1 MNVSLRDSGIEC
13 RFRVP
18 AESRRLCLSIV
29 LPMYNEKANLPAL
42 FGRLYCALE
51 ELAFNASA
59 CGDILTFEFI
69 CIDDGSTDGTG
80 EALKAQ
86 RAREP
91 RLKIIR
97 LSRNFGKEIAL
108 AAGLRHARG
117 DAAIIMDADLQHPPE
132 LIEELYAQWRAG
144 YEIVF
149 GVRENGN
156 NACWLRRKTSQL
168 FHGVFALLAQT
179 RLPQGACDFRLLD
192 RRAVNA
198 LNALPETDRF
208 TRGLYSWI
216 GFRQAGVPFTV
227 GDRAAGRSGWS
238 LVGLWRF
245 GMDAITSFSMIP
257 LRFSSVLGGLISVAA
272 IAYAVFVVVKT
283 VLYGGD
289 VPGYPSL
296 IVAIMFFSGV
306 QLLSL
311 GIIGEYLGRVF
322 TEVKRRPLY
331 IVAEAL
337 GFDGGAGIAGGTLAE
352 AAAERERARA

>member
-1 MNVSLRDSGIEC
+1 MNVSLRNSGIEC
-13 RFRVP
+13 RFPVAGEP
-18 AESRRLCLSIV
+18 QRLCLSVV
-29 LPMYNEKANLPAL
+29 LPMYNEKANLQSL
-42 FGRLYCALE
+42 FDRLYCVLD
-51 ELAFNASA
+51 ELAFSASA

-69 CIDDGSTDGTG
+69 CIDDGSSDGTA
-80 EALKAQ
+80 EALKAL
-86 RAREP
+86 RVSEP

-97 LSRNFGKEIAL
+97 LSRNFGKEVAL

-117 DAAIIMDADLQHPPE
+117 DAAVIMDADLQHPPE
-132 LIEELYAQWRAG
+132 LIEALYAQWRAG
-144 YEIVF
+144 YEVVY

-156 NACWLRRKTSQL
+156 NASWVRRKTSEL
-168 FHGVFALLAQT
+168 FHGVFAVLAQS
-179 RLPQGACDFRLLD
+179 RLPRGACDFRLLD
-192 RRAVNA
+192 RRAVEA

-216 GFRQAGVPFTV
+216 GFRQQGVPFTV
-227 GDRAAGRSGWS
+227 GSRAAGRSGWS
-238 LVGLWRF
+238 LLELWRF

-272 IAYAVFVVVKT
+272 IAYALFVVVKT

-337 GFDGGAGIAGGTLAE
+337 GFDAGSGAVGGSLAE
-352 AAAERERARA
+352 AAANPDTA

>member
-1 MNVSLRDSGIEC
+1 MNVSLRNSGIEY
-13 RFRVP
+13 RFPVP
-18 AESRRLCLSIV
+18 APQKPLKLSIV
-29 LPMYNEKANLPAL
+29 LPMYNERANLQGL
-42 FGRLYCALE
+42 FDRLYCVLD
-51 ELAFNASA
+51 ELSFSVSA
-59 CGDILTFEFI
+59 CGDILSFEFI
-69 CIDDGSTDGTG
+69 CVDDGSTDGTA
-80 EALKAQ
+80 EALKAL

-117 DAAIIMDADLQHPPE
+117 DAAVIMDADLQHPPE
-132 LIEELYAQWRAG
+132 LIEALYAQWRAG
-144 YEIVF
+144 YEIVY

-156 NACWLRRKTSQL
+156 KASWLRRGTSRL
-168 FHGVFALLAQT
+168 FHRVFAVLAQS
-179 RLPQGACDFRLLD
+179 RLPEGACDFRLLD
-192 RRAVNA
+192 RRAVDA

-216 GFRQAGVPFTV
+216 GFRQVGVPFTV
-227 GDRAAGRSGWS
+227 ADRGAGRSGWS
-238 LVGLWRF
+238 LVQLWRF

-257 LRFSSVLGGLISVAA
+257 LRFSSVLGGLISIAA

-289 VPGYPSL
+289 LPGYPSL

-331 IVAEAL
+331 VVAEAM
-337 GFDGGAGIAGGTLAE
+337 GFDAVAGALAVSRCE
-352 AAAERERARA
+352 VAAEREPT

>member
-1 MNVSLRDSGIEC
+1 MNISLRNSGIEC
-13 RFRVP
+13 RFPVPGRRQRV
-18 AESRRLCLSIV
+18 LLSIV
-29 LPMYNEKANLPAL
+29 LPMYNEVANLQAL
-42 FGRLYCALE
+42 FDRLVCVLGELE
-51 ELAFNASA
+51 FTASA
-59 CGDILTFEFI
+59 CGDVLSFEFI
-69 CIDDGSTDGTG
+69 CIDDGSSDGTDG
-80 EALKAQ
+80 ALKAL

-91 RLKIIR
+91 RVKIIR
-97 LSRNFGKEIAL
+97 LSRNFGKEVAL
-108 AAGLRHARG
+108 AAGLSQARG
-117 DAAIIMDADLQHPPE
+117 DAVVIMDADLQHPPE
-132 LIEELYAQWRAG
+132 LIEPMYAQWRAG
-144 YEIVF
+144 HEIVY

-156 NACWLRRKTSQL
+156 NATWLRRTTSEL
-168 FHGVFALLAQT
+168 FHGVFAFLAQT
-179 RLPQGACDFRLLD
+179 RLPREACDFRLLD
-192 RRAVNA
+192 RKAVDA
-198 LNALPETDRF
+198 LNALPEADRF

-216 GFRQAGVPFTV
+216 GFRQVGVPFTV

-238 LVGLWRF
+238 LVELWRF

-272 IAYAVFVVVKT
+272 IAYAVFVAAKT
-283 VLYGGD
+283 MLYGGD

-337 GFDGGAGIAGGTLAE
+337 GFEPRPAGSNGGLADTVG
-352 AAAERERARA
+352 EREPS

>member
-1 MNVSLRDSGIEC
+1 MNVSLKKPRIEY
-13 RFRVP
+13 RFPIPGERQ
-18 AESRRLCLSIV
+18 SFSLSIV
-29 LPMYNEKANLPAL
+29 IPMYNERANLQVL
-42 FGRLYCALE
+42 FDRLYSVLD
-51 ELAFNASA
+51 ELSVGASA
-59 CGDILTFEFI
+59 CGDILSFEFV
-69 CIDDGSTDGTG
+69 CIDDGSNDSTIDG
-80 EALKAQ
+80 LKALQ
-86 RAREP
+86 AREP

-97 LSRNFGKEIAL
+97 LSRNFGKEVAL

-117 DAAIIMDADLQHPPE
+117 DAVIIMDADLQHPPE
-132 LIEELYAQWRAG
+132 LIEALYAQWRAG
-144 YEIVF
+144 HEIVY

-156 NACWLRRKTSQL
+156 NASWLRRKTSQL
-168 FHGVFALLAQT
+168 FHGVFAVLAQT

-192 RRAVNA
+192 RRAVEA

-238 LVGLWRF
+238 LVELWRF
-245 GMDAITSFSMIP
+245 GMDAITSFSMVP

-272 IAYAVFVVVKT
+272 IAYAVFVVLKT
-283 VLYGGD
+283 MLYGGD

-337 GFDGGAGIAGGTLAE
+337 GFDAGTGAAGGSLAE
-352 AAAERERARA
+352 AAAERERA